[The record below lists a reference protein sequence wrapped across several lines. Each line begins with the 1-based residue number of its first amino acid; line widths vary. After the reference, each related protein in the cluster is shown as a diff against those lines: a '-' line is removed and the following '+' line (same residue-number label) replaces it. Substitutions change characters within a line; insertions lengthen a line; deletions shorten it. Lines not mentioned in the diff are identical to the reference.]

1 MSYTHSHVKDF
12 LEFVQGVV
20 QGAISILQEFY
31 VTGSHTLDNVI
42 LKSHKSLSFLQRRE
56 FLIIEA
62 CILMPIVLA
71 LCMGRRTRKMNC
83 QTYILSFAYWLIAAI
98 EASDL
103 LETALLSKDYKHV
116 IFTTEAIVSIVMII
130 VNSYAI
136 ITLCSYITP
145 LNNPLIEKRY
155 SKKFDI
161 IYKVFSGIAGV
172 LFVEVPLLVARFQI
186 MLTDAQKFLHGTF
199 YMWILKD
206 TLFICLI
213 ISTLVLQLRVQSWLK
228 RNPCG
233 PRFDNTDVFFQPE
246 KRDTYIHYQRKNR
259 CPSPVLTPALAKERF
274 QSSTSSLSSG
284 ATNNSREDITR
295 PIKPVPL
302 KPQVQVVTKSAKSP
316 PGEKKKKKVT
326 FKLDVGFSSK
336 APRSRLREDEFYP
349 NDSVV

>member
-1 MSYTHSHVKDF
+1 
-12 LEFVQGVV
+12 
-20 QGAISILQEFY
+20 
-31 VTGSHTLDNVI
+31 
-42 LKSHKSLSFLQRRE
+42 
-56 FLIIEA
+56 
-62 CILMPIVLA
+62 
-71 LCMGRRTRKMNC
+71 MNC
-83 QTYILSFAYWLIAAI
+83 QTYILCFAYWLVAAI

-145 LNNPLIEKRY
+145 LNNPIIEKRY

-161 IYKVFSGIAGV
+161 IYKVFTGVAGV
-172 LFVEVPLLVARFQI
+172 LFVEVPLLAARFQI
-186 MLTDAQKFLHGTF
+186 MLTDEQKFLHGTF

-213 ISTLVLQLRVQSWLK
+213 VFTLVLQLRVKAWFKQH
-228 RNPCG
+228 PCG
-233 PRFDNTDVFFQPE
+233 PKFDNTDVFFQPE
-246 KRDTYIHYQRKNR
+246 KRDTYIHYQRRNR

-274 QSSTSSLSSG
+274 QSSSSSLSSN
-284 ATNNSREDITR
+284 ATNNSREDITQ
-295 PIKPVPL
+295 PIKPVPVRP
-302 KPQVQVVTKSAKSP
+302 KVQVVTKNAP
-316 PGEKKKKKVT
+316 PEEKKKKKVT

-349 NDSVV
+349 GDSVV